1 MSQAAATPIE
11 PVNATSTGTSPQA
24 QPNEPHSGHT
34 SPMEAKLL
42 DVMNAVN
49 KKYGGDPNEFS
60 SLSKITQKVEAE
72 AKEAPPAQKKEPV
85 GTHAVGAVSK
95 KEAPNAKD
103 IAQEGLEA
111 GGKEHE
117 EGARQKDAQPLQ
129 EPALKPPQKEKL
141 KVGDQELELDAEQI
155 KRFAQKGVHYEK
167 RAVDFQKREQAIAQK
182 EAEVAQAAQRQE
194 LILKALSE
202 NPGQTLEELFGQEAF
217 ERLKP
222 WAAQKVQKEMEFEQN
237 PQLRQIEQER
247 SARVA
252 AEQQLHQIQ
261 AAQQEQAVA
270 EQSRIEGQKFSEIIV
285 QALQQ
290 EGVPRTDF
298 AAAEMAGHMSRALAR
313 NIELN
318 PQQLAQITRE
328 DNTIRVQAAA
338 NGYAQK
344 IEECRKAGDQEGV
357 VHWGTKAVELFGEPL
372 MYAMAK
378 YHLAKIQKQAP
389 QQPKQILDAPKVNL
403 EAPKRKSQYMTEDQA
418 KEARKQIVA
427 RMERGEDVPENI
439 WDTIGN

>member
-1 MSQAAATPIE
+1 
-11 PVNATSTGTSPQA
+11 
-24 QPNEPHSGHT
+24 
-34 SPMEAKLL
+34 MEAKLL

-60 SLSKITQKVEAE
+60 SLSKIVQKVETE
-72 AKEAPPAQKKEPV
+72 AKEAPKEKPKEPA

-95 KEAPNAKD
+95 KDEPSARKD
-103 IAQEGLEA
+103 FIQQGLKDDGQENGE
-111 GGKEHE
+111 GG
-117 EGARQKDAQPLQ
+117 EGKNPQSLR
-129 EPALKPPQKEKL
+129 EPAPKPPQKEKL
-141 KVGDQELELDAEQI
+141 KVGDQEIELDPEQV

-182 EAEVAQAAQRQE
+182 EAEIAQAAQRQE

-217 ERLKP
+217 EKLKP
-222 WAAQKVQKEMEFEQN
+222 WAAQKVQREMEYEQN
-237 PQLRQIEQER
+237 PQLRQVEQLQQER
-247 SARVA
+247 DA
-252 AEQQLHQIQ
+252 AIAQLQGQQQQ
-261 AAQQEQAVA
+261 QQEQQVS
-270 EQSRIEGQKFSEIIV
+270 EQSRQYAAQFESTIV
-285 QALQQ
+285 KALQE
-290 EGVPRTDF
+290 EGIPRTDF
-298 AAAEMAGHMSRALAR
+298 SAAEMAGHMSRALAR
-313 NIELN
+313 GIDLN

-338 NGYAQK
+338 SGYAQK
-344 IEECRKAGDQEGV
+344 IEECRKVGDTDGI
-357 VHWGTKAVELFGEPL
+357 VHWGSKAVELFGEPL

-403 EAPKRKSQYMTEDQA
+403 EAPKKTRQYMTEDQA
-418 KEARKQIVA
+418 KDLRKQIVA

-439 WDTIGN
+439 WDTIGV